1 MSGVTLLEITFIS
14 KLLKV
19 MAEINK
25 KLVNK
30 RYEIYTCSGKR
41 IFVSG
46 TDAITNF
53 STNDFTVYDENGNVA
68 GQFRLDNIEGW
79 MIEKG
84 EQL

>member
-1 MSGVTLLEITFIS
+1 
-14 KLLKV
+14 
-19 MAEINK
+19 MAEEK
-25 KLVNK
+25 KTLVIK
-30 RYEIYTCSGKR
+30 HYEIYTCSGKR

-53 STNDFTVYDENGNVA
+53 STNDFTVYDEKGDVA

-84 EQL
+84 E